1 MNMKELYETVV
12 QAHKDKELKQHE
24 IKQKEESERR
34 DELKEVQQKFVE
46 HFKTLVVEKIN
57 KVKEDPKYLKKYI
70 DVLQFKLPPKK
81 NEDDNVDF
89 GGHLLIELMEGPK
102 ECNYVDHFKASN
114 TEPTIN
120 MLRDACEPLKV
131 HYGYYYK
138 FGNVIQIR
146 WDDIVPGWA
155 LSEPEHF
162 ESKKAASRK
171 NRQGPRNNVR
181 SRRYNNDNNNENN
194 YNRERNNL
202 KNPFEMMRKM
212 QGTGPGTRPIR
223 FVKGN
228 SNGRFNNNRR
238 NNQVHRVPGGRNF
251 SRASTRKNETTTLPK
266 SETTTSPDNETTTSP
281 YNETTT
287 PLNNEVETT
296 YVKTENVE

>member
-1 MNMKELYETVV
+1 MSMKELYETVV
-12 QAHKDKELKQHE
+12 QAHKDKELKQNE
-24 IKQKEESERR
+24 IKLKEESERR
-34 DELKEVQQKFVE
+34 DQLKEVQQKFIE
-46 HFKTLVVEKIN
+46 HFKQLVVEKIN
-57 KVKEDPKYLKKYI
+57 TVKEDPKYLKKYI

-89 GGHLLIELMEGPK
+89 EGHLLIELMEGPK
-102 ECNYVDHFKASN
+102 DCNYVDHFKASD

-120 MLRDACEPLKV
+120 LLRDACAPLKV

-146 WDDIVPGWA
+146 WDDVVPGWA

-171 NRQGPRNNVR
+171 NKQGPRNTNGR
-181 SRRYNNDNNNENN
+181 SQRYNKNG
-194 YNRERNNL
+194 NNL

-212 QGTGPGTRPIR
+212 QGNGPRLRR
-223 FVKGN
+223 FQKN
-228 SNGRFNNNRR
+228 RNGRFNNTRR

-251 SRASTRKNETTTLPK
+251 SRGKNTEMQTSPRSETSNTETTTQPT
-266 SETTTSPDNETTTSP
+266 SEP
-281 YNETTT
+281 TT